1 MSAKFM
7 RRNIQISVR
16 LSEEEHKI
24 LKEKMDMIGVTN
36 QEAFMRKMILD
47 GLVIRLELPEL
58 KELISLL
65 RYSSNN
71 INQIAKRLHESGRAY
86 QNDLDDIKRN
96 QERLWE
102 KANEIMMKLSQLQ

>member
-1 MSAKFM
+1 
-7 RRNIQISVR
+7 
-16 LSEEEHKI
+16 
-24 LKEKMDMIGVTN
+24 
-36 QEAFMRKMILD
+36 MRKMILD

-71 INQIAKRLHESGRAY
+71 INQIAKRLHESGRTY
-86 QNDLDDIKRN
+86 QNDLDDIKRY

>member
-7 RRNIQISVR
+7 RRSIQISVR

-24 LKEKMDMIGVTN
+24 LKEKMEKIGVTN

-71 INQIAKRLHESGRAY
+71 INQIAKRLHENGRAY